1 MSQTPGSHDRD
12 DLLSRVATFFSTRGI
27 ASYVVG
33 GAVRDR
39 LAGLDE
45 PGESAPRDVDITV
58 SAPVLDLIDDLA
70 AETSA
75 SVVVMDSERG
85 HIRLVDSTH
94 NESPDSDLPQRETG
108 ETDPE
113 SDREFPDIPW
123 IDVAGHDGDIESD
136 LSRRDFT
143 VNAMAVPLDRWITLG
158 AGVLDPG
165 SVIDPYDGVVDVR
178 RRLIRETR
186 SGNIVADPVR
196 MFRVVRFATQLDFE
210 IDPETATVVKDH
222 GDLID
227 GVTGERI
234 REEFFALMASSRPAA
249 GIRDMDRLGLL
260 DRILPELVLG
270 RDFEQPREHYYGV
283 MEHQIQALDF
293 ATRLVDPR
301 LHESDPILKNV
312 PWGSEFDEYLQEIAG
327 NGQTRATL
335 LKTVA
340 LLHDIGKPETKSVDP
355 STPDRPNGRIRF
367 LGHDE
372 LGSRMAS
379 DLLVRLRCS
388 RRTISHI
395 SRMIQK
401 HMRPGQMSSSDAR
414 PSDRAIFRYFRD
426 VSPVAIDTILL
437 NLCDFLA
444 ARGPL
449 LKGAEFE
456 RYSGM
461 LSDILSRGLEPQ
473 PERTIRATRD
483 LLLDGHQVQDR
494 FGLQSGPEIGRLLG
508 ALRDAE
514 SSGVVST
521 KAEAYEL
528 LARLLGRAASRLG
541 RP

>member
-1 MSQTPGSHDRD
+1 MSQTSGRHDRE
-12 DLLSRVATFFSTRGI
+12 DLLTRVTAFFSTRGTP
-27 ASYVVG
+27 AYVVG

-39 LAGLDE
+39 LASPAE
-45 PGESAPRDVDITV
+45 PGESTSRDVDITV
-58 SAPVLDLIDDLA
+58 SVRVMDLIDDLA

-75 SVVVMDSERG
+75 SVVVMDAERG
-85 HIRLVDSTH
+85 HIRLVDGRK
-94 NESPDSDLPQRETG
+94 NESGASETG
-108 ETDPE
+108 ESDPE
-113 SDREFPDIPW
+113 SDPEIRDLPW
-123 IDVAGHDGDIESD
+123 IDLTGHNGDIETD

-143 VNAMAVPLDRWITLG
+143 VNAMAVPLDYWVALG
-158 AGVLDPG
+158 AGVPDPG
-165 SVIDPYDGVVDVR
+165 SVIDPYAGAGDVR

-186 SGNIVADPVR
+186 PGNIVADPVR
-196 MFRVVRFATQLDFE
+196 MFRAVRFATQLDFE
-210 IDPETATVVKDH
+210 LDPDTATVVKDNGH
-222 GDLID
+222 LID

-249 GIRDMDRLGLL
+249 GIRDLDRLGLL
-260 DRILPELVLG
+260 DRLLPELVLG

-293 ATRLVDPR
+293 ATRLVNPR
-301 LHESDPILKNV
+301 LRESDPVLKNV

-340 LLHDIGKPETKSVDP
+340 LLHDIGKPETKSVEP
-355 STPDRPNGRIRF
+355 PTLDRPNGRIRF

-379 DLLVRLRCS
+379 DFLVRLRCS
-388 RRTISHI
+388 RRTIAHI
-395 SRMIQK
+395 SRMIQT
-401 HMRPGQMSSSDAR
+401 HMRPGQMSSGDDR

-426 VSPVAIDTILL
+426 VTPVAIDTILL

-449 LKGAEFE
+449 LKGTEFE

-461 LSDILSRGLEPQ
+461 LGDTLSRGLEPQ
-473 PERTIRATRD
+473 PERTTRANRD

-494 FGLQSGPEIGRLLG
+494 FGLQSGPEIGRLLD

-521 KAEAYEL
+521 TAEAYEL
-528 LARLLGRAASRLG
+528 LARLQGRAASRLG
-541 RP
+541 SP